1 MTARR
6 RLPRAARYV
15 VVMPDE
21 PNVVEYAQSLADAM
35 SADLEEPVHA
45 LDVLDWLAS
54 VGLTLRRD
62 EGDAAAAYGLLVG
75 EAGADE
81 DDRNTSDG

>member
-1 MTARR
+1 
-6 RLPRAARYV
+6 
-15 VVMPDE
+15 MPDE
-21 PNVVEYAQSLADAM
+21 SNVVEYAQSLADAM

-62 EGDAAAAYGLLVG
+62 GGDAAAAYGLLVG
-75 EAGADE
+75 EANGLDE
-81 DDRNTSDG
+81 EPPNH